1 MDIKSLNIEEL
12 KNLLSELSEPAYRA
26 GQLFDWMHVKLA
38 TDYDQMTNLSEAL
51 RGKLKEAYPLTVLT
65 VDRMQES
72 ASDGTRKYLFKLPDG
87 NFVESVFMRY
97 KHGNSV
103 CISSQ
108 VGCRMGCRF
117 CASTLEG
124 LTRSLEASEMLEQ
137 IYAIERDTEE
147 RVSNIVVMGIGE
159 PLDNYDNLI
168 RFYKLITDEKGLNIS
183 GRNITVSTC
192 GIVPNIYRLADEHL
206 SLTLALSLHATTDE
220 KRRTIMPIA
229 NEYSIE
235 ELKKACRYYADT
247 TGRRIS
253 LEYSLIGGVNDSV
266 KEADELSRIAHELGA
281 HINLIPV
288 NSVKERE
295 YRRGNRASIEAFKN
309 KLEKNANNV
318 TIRRE
323 IGQDIDA
330 SCGQLRHKRITGI

>member
-1 MDIKSLNIEEL
+1 MDIRSMESEEL
-12 KNLLSELSEPAYRA
+12 IQLMRELNEPSYRA
-26 GQLFDWMHVKLA
+26 KQIFAWLHERMA
-38 TDYDQMTNLSEAL
+38 TDYDQMSDIPGTL
-51 RGKLKEAYPLTVLT
+51 RDKLRAAYPLTVLT

-72 ASDGTRKYLFKLPDG
+72 AKDGTRKYLFRLPDG
-87 NFVESVFMRY
+87 NYVETVFMRY

-124 LTRSLEASEMLEQ
+124 LTRDLKPSEMVEQ
-137 IYAIERDTEE
+137 IYAVSRDTGE

-168 RFYKLITDEKGLNIS
+168 KFYRLITNDKGLDIS

-192 GIVPNIYRLADEHL
+192 GIVPGIYRLADEHL
-206 SLTLALSLHATTDE
+206 QLTLALSLHAPTDE
-220 KRRTIMPIA
+220 LRRTIMPIA
-229 NEYSIE
+229 NEYTIE
-235 ELKKACRYYADT
+235 ELIKACKYYADT

-253 LEYSLIGGVNDSV
+253 LEYSLIGGVNDSM
-266 KEADELSRIAHELGA
+266 KDADGLSRIAHRIGA

-288 NSVKERE
+288 NNVKERE
-295 YRRGNRASIEAFKN
+295 FKRGNRESIAAFKN

-330 SCGQLRHKRITGI
+330 SCGQLRHKRITSV

>member
-1 MDIKSLNIEEL
+1 MDIRSMESEEL
-12 KNLLSELSEPAYRA
+12 IQLMRELNEPSYRA
-26 GQLFDWMHVKLA
+26 KQIFAWLHERMA
-38 TDYDQMTNLSEAL
+38 TDYDQMSDIPGTL
-51 RGKLKEAYPLTVLT
+51 RDKLRAAYPLTVLT

-72 ASDGTRKYLFKLPDG
+72 AKDGTRKYLFRLPDG
-87 NFVESVFMRY
+87 NYVETVFMRY

-124 LTRSLEASEMLEQ
+124 LTRDLEPSEMVEQ
-137 IYAIERDTEE
+137 IYAVSRDTGE

-168 RFYKLITDEKGLNIS
+168 KFYRLITSDKGLDIS

-192 GIVPNIYRLADEHL
+192 GIVPGIYRLADEHL
-206 SLTLALSLHATTDE
+206 QLTLALSLHAPTDE
-220 KRRTIMPIA
+220 LRRTIMPIA
-229 NEYSIE
+229 NEYTIE
-235 ELKKACRYYADT
+235 ELIKACKYYADT

-253 LEYSLIGGVNDSV
+253 LEYSLIGGVNDSM
-266 KEADELSRIAHELGA
+266 KDADGLSRIAHRIGA

-288 NSVKERE
+288 NNVKERE
-295 YRRGNRASIEAFKN
+295 FKRGNRESIAAFKN

-330 SCGQLRHKRITGI
+330 SCGQLRHKRITSV

>member
-1 MDIKSLNIEEL
+1 MDIKSLNTDEL
-12 KNLLSELSEPAYRA
+12 KNLLSDLSEPAYRA
-26 GQLFDWMHVKLA
+26 KQLFDWMHVKLA
-38 TDYDQMTNLSEAL
+38 TDYDQMTNLPELL
-51 RGKLKEAYPLTVLT
+51 RNKLKEAYPLTVLS

-72 ASDGTRKYLFKLPDG
+72 AHDGTRKYLFKLPDG

-108 VGCRMGCRF
+108 VGCRMGCKF

-124 LTRSLEASEMLEQ
+124 LTRNLEPSEMLEQ
-137 IYAIERDTEE
+137 IYAITRDTGE

-159 PLDNYDNLI
+159 PMDNYDNLVK
-168 RFYKLITDEKGLNIS
+168 FYRLITDEAGLNIS

-192 GIVPNIYRLADEHL
+192 GIVPGIYKLADEHL
-206 SLTLALSLHATTDE
+206 QLTLALSLHAPTDE
-220 KRRTIMPIA
+220 LRRTIMPIA

-235 ELKKACRYYADT
+235 ELIKACRYYADT

-266 KEADELSRIAHELGA
+266 KDAEGLSRIAHEIGA

-288 NSVKERE
+288 NAVKERGFK
-295 YRRGNRASIEAFKN
+295 RGDRASIEAFKN

-330 SCGQLRHKRITGI
+330 SCGQLRHKRMTGN